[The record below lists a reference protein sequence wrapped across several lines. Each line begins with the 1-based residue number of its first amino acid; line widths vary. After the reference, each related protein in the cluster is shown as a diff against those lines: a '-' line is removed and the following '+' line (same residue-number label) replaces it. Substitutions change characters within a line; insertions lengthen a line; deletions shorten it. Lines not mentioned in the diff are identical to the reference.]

1 MILVQNSQ
9 WLVSQEA
16 TRMRVTVLGT
26 GIMGAGVAGSLLRA
40 GHQVTVWNRNGEKT
54 EPLVAAGASAA
65 ASPSAAVA
73 DAQAVLTVLFD
84 ADSVAEVATP
94 ALDAL
99 DPSAIWV
106 QMTTVGLD
114 GSAQLAQLAEEH
126 GTAFVEAQMLGTKA
140 PAEKGQLVLL
150 LGGDQQLLDRLAPVF
165 DAIAVRS
172 VNTGS
177 AIGPAS
183 ALKLAANAWVLG
195 VNALVGQS
203 MALATSLGLDPQLFL
218 DAIAGG
224 AVDTPYAH
232 MKGAAMQAGEYP
244 PSFPITGVLKDLDL
258 IRSAAVRAGVSEDV
272 IGAVAAKYGAARRG
286 GHGDDDMAAVYTA
299 FLPTH

>member
-1 MILVQNSQ
+1 MY
-9 WLVSQEA
+9 
-16 TRMRVTVLGT
+16 MRVTVLGT

-40 GHQVTVWNRNGEKT
+40 GHDVTVWNRDKT
-54 EPLVAAGASAA
+54 RTQPLVTAGASAA
-65 ASPSAAVA
+65 ESAVAAVNNA
-73 DAQAVLTVLFD
+73 EAVLTVLFD
-84 ADSVAEVATP
+84 ADSVEEVLTP
-94 ALDAL
+94 ALAAL

-114 GSAQLAQLAEEH
+114 GSARLAQLAEEH
-126 GTAFVEAQMLGTKA
+126 GVAFVEAQMLGTKA

-150 LGGDQQLLDRLAPVF
+150 VGGDQQLLDRLAPVF
-165 DAIAVRS
+165 DAIALRS
-172 VNTGS
+172 VNTGA

-183 ALKLAANAWVLG
+183 ALKMAANAWVLG

-232 MKGAAMQAGEYP
+232 IKGAAMQAGDYA

-272 IGAVAAKYGAARRG
+272 IGAIAAKYDAARRA
-286 GHGDDDMAAVYTA
+286 GHGDHDMAAIYTE
-299 FLPTH
+299 FLPSH

>member
-1 MILVQNSQ
+1 
-9 WLVSQEA
+9 
-16 TRMRVTVLGT
+16 MRVTVLGT

-40 GHQVTVWNRNGEKT
+40 GHEVTVWNRDSAKT
-54 EPLVAAGASAA
+54 EQLAVAGATSAE
-65 ASPSAAVA
+65 SPAAAVA
-73 DAQAVLTVLFD
+73 GAEAVLTILFD
-84 ADSVAEVATP
+84 ADSVEAVLTDVLP
-94 ALDAL
+94 SM

-114 GSAQLAQLAEEH
+114 GSARLAGLAEQH
-126 GTAFVEAQMLGTKA
+126 GVSFVEAQMLGTKA

-150 LGGDQQLLDRLAPVF
+150 VGGEQKLLDRLSPVF
-165 DAIAVRS
+165 DAVSART

-183 ALKLAANAWVLG
+183 ALKLTANAWVLG

-203 MALATSLGLDPQLFL
+203 MALATALGLDSQLFL

-232 MKGAAMQAGEYP
+232 LKGAAMQAGDFT
-244 PSFPITGVLKDLDL
+244 PSFPLSGVLKDLDL

-272 IGAVAAKYGAARRG
+272 IGAIQAKYDSARRA
-286 GHGDDDMAAVYTA
+286 GHADNDMSAIYTA
-299 FLPTH
+299 FLPH

>member
-1 MILVQNSQ
+1 
-9 WLVSQEA
+9 
-16 TRMRVTVLGT
+16 MRVTVLGA

-40 GHQVTVWNRNGEKT
+40 GHDVTVWNRDSAKT
-54 EPLVAAGASAA
+54 EPLAIAGATAAG
-65 ASPSAAVA
+65 SPAAAVA
-73 DAQAVLTVLFD
+73 GTEAVLTVLFD
-84 ADSVAEVATP
+84 ADSV
-94 ALDAL
+94 DAVMTDAFAVM

-114 GSAQLAQLAEEH
+114 GSARLAQLADDH
-126 GTAFVEAQMLGTKA
+126 GVPFVEAQMLGTKA

-150 LGGDQQLLDRLAPVF
+150 VGGNQELLGRLSPVF
-165 DAIAVRS
+165 DAISTRT

-203 MALATSLGLDPQLFL
+203 MALAGTLGLDPQLFL

-232 MKGAAMQAGEYP
+232 VKGAAMLAGDFS
-244 PSFPITGVLKDLDL
+244 PSFPLTGVLKDLDL

-272 IGAVAAKYGAARRG
+272 IGAIQAKYDSARRA
-286 GHGDDDMAAVYTA
+286 GHGDDDMAAIYTA
-299 FLPTH
+299 FLPQ